1 MDKQSPAGWRLS
13 TGELAL
19 VLFGLAVFGFGI
31 GVGLEWTGLGWGLL
45 PVATVFIA
53 FAFALAMGRA
63 RGPAPTRP
71 PVTMDAAEAMPSLQ
85 IGAMPRSRAVFY
97 YLSATGGAA
106 LALTLGGLIMLA
118 LPGDVAA
125 LVLLVIGVV
134 GWTSVVLVSLRL
146 QLRR

>member
-1 MDKQSPAGWRLS
+1 MSSAGSRLS

-31 GVGLEWTGLGWGLL
+31 GVGLGWTGLGWGLL
-45 PVATVFIA
+45 PVAAVLIGA
-53 FAFALAMGRA
+53 FTLAVTRA

-71 PVTMDAAEAMPSLQ
+71 TVTMDSAEAMPKLQ
-85 IGAMPRSRAVFY
+85 IASMPRTRALFY

-106 LALTLGGLIMLA
+106 LALTLGALVMLA
-118 LPGDVAA
+118 LPGDVTA

-134 GWTSVVLVSLRL
+134 CWTSVVLVSLHL

>member
-1 MDKQSPAGWRLS
+1 MDKRSPVGWRLS

-45 PVATVFIA
+45 PVATVLIA
-53 FAFALAMGRA
+53 FVFALAMGRT
-63 RGPAPTRP
+63 RDPAPTRP
-71 PVTMDAAEAMPSLQ
+71 AVTMDAAEAMPKLQ
-85 IGAMPRSRAVFY
+85 IGAMPRPMFY

-106 LALTLGGLIMLA
+106 LAFTLGGLIMLA
-118 LPGDVAA
+118 LPGDLTA
-125 LVLLVIGVV
+125 LVLLVVGVV
-134 GWTSVVLVSLRL
+134 AWISVLLVPLRF